1 MEIKINQ
8 QKITAIV
15 CAYNE
20 ENTING
26 VMDTLINTPLISEVI
41 AVDDGSKDKTSEILS
56 GYQHLEHVHIVLL
69 PKNRGKGY
77 AMATAALQ
85 ASGEILLFVD
95 ADLKNLT
102 THHISLLLIPFLN
115 RETEMV
121 IGFPIRSETI
131 SVAEWLD
138 PYRPLSGQRVVYKED
153 FLALINPIR
162 YSGYGVETILNLH
175 YREQGKRVKSIFLPN
190 LIHPI
195 KVEKTGLKQAVGEYL
210 LEGKQILI
218 TKIKNPHL
226 VWGAIFSAAN
236 RK

>member
-1 MEIKINQ
+1 MEVKINQ

-26 VMDTLINTPLISEVI
+26 VMETLINAPLINEVI
-41 AVDDGSKDKTSEILS
+41 AVDDGSKDKTAEILS
-56 GYQHLEHVHIVLL
+56 GYQPLEHVHILSL

-85 ASGEILLFVD
+85 ASGEILLFID

-102 THHISLLLIPFLN
+102 SNHISLLLTPFLN
-115 RETEMV
+115 REAAMV
-121 IGFPIRSETI
+121 IGFPIRGESI
-131 SVAEWLD
+131 SAAERLD
-138 PYRPLSGQRVVYKED
+138 PYRPLSGQRVVFKED
-153 FLALINPIR
+153 ILPLINPIR
-162 YSGYGVETILNLH
+162 YSGYGVETIINLH

-195 KVEKTGLKQAVGEYL
+195 KVEKTGLKRAIGEYF